1 MSLRDNKSNQ
11 KIFVGMSGGVDSSVT
26 AALLKDKGYDV
37 TGVTMSI
44 WNGQLLEEYKGKH
57 ACFGPDEEQDIKKAN
72 EVCDKL
78 GIPYQVI
85 DLKEEYAQIVLKY
98 FSDEY
103 KEGRTPNPCIVCNAK
118 MKFGLLLDKVLE
130 REPNLDKFAT
140 GHYVRTEFDEKTGR
154 YLLLK
159 GKDPKKD
166 QSYFLYRL
174 TQKQL
179 SKCMFPLGGL
189 IKNDIKVIATQKE
202 LGFEQIPES
211 QNFISGD
218 YSQII
223 DIEAKEGN
231 IVGPEGKVLGKHK
244 GYFNFTIGQRKG
256 LGVAYHEPLYVI
268 GIKKDENEVI
278 VGTKD
283 DLYGDSFRAID
294 LNWISIEKLETAMN
308 VTAKIRYQHADE
320 NAYIEPIGDN
330 EVLVKFE
337 KPQLSITPGQSVVFY
352 DGDIVIGGGIIK

>member
-1 MSLRDNKSNQ
+1 VSLSKENLKV
-11 KIFVGMSGGVDSSVT
+11 FVGMSGGVDSSVT
-26 AALLKDKGYDV
+26 AAMLKDKGYDV

-57 ACFGPDEEQDIKKAN
+57 ACFGPDEEQDIKKAK
-72 EVCDKL
+72 EVCAKI

-85 DLKEEYAQIVLKY
+85 DLKEEYAEIVLKY

-118 MKFGLLLDKVLE
+118 MKFGLLLDKVIE
-130 REPNLDKFAT
+130 NSPDLDKFAT
-140 GHYVRTEFDEKTGR
+140 GHYVRTEYNDKSGR

-159 GKDPKKD
+159 GIDPKKD

-174 TQKQL
+174 TQMQL

-189 IKNDIKVIATQKE
+189 VKDDIRLIAKQKE
-202 LGFEQIPES
+202 LGFEHIPES

-231 IVGPEGKVLGKHK
+231 IVGPGGAVLGKHR

-268 GIKKDENEVI
+268 GINKDNNEVQ
-278 VGTKD
+278 VGTKE
-283 DLYGDSFRAID
+283 DLYGDSFRAKD
-294 LNWISIEKLETAMN
+294 MNWISIEELTIPMN
-308 VTAKIRYQHADE
+308 ITAKIRYQHEDE
-320 NAYIEPIGDN
+320 NAYIEPLEDG

-352 DGDIVIGGGIIK
+352 DGDVVIGGGIIK

>member
-1 MSLRDNKSNQ
+1 MSLDKNNLKV
-11 KIFVGMSGGVDSSVT
+11 FVGMSGGVDSAVT

-44 WNGQLLEEYKGKH
+44 WNGQLLEENKGKH
-57 ACFGPDEEQDIKKAN
+57 ACFGPDEEQDIKKAK
-72 EVCDKL
+72 EICDKIN
-78 GIPYQVI
+78 IPYQVI

-118 MKFGLLLDKVLE
+118 MKFGLLLDKILE
-130 REPNLDKFAT
+130 KTPALDKFAT
-140 GHYVRTEFDEKTGR
+140 GHYVRTEQDSKTGR

-159 GKDPKKD
+159 GNDPKKD

-179 SKCMFPLGGL
+179 SKCMFPLGDL
-189 IKNDIKVIATQKE
+189 IKDDIRLIAKQKE
-202 LGFEQIPES
+202 LGFEHIPES

-218 YSQII
+218 YSQMI
-223 DIEAKEGN
+223 DVKAKEGD
-231 IVGPEGKVLGKHK
+231 IVGPGGKVMGRHK

-256 LGVAYHEPLYVI
+256 LGVAYVEPLYVI
-268 GIKKDENEVI
+268 GIDKEKNEVLI
-278 VGTKD
+278 GTKE
-283 DLYGDSFRAID
+283 DLYGDSFRVKD
-294 LNWISIEKLETAMN
+294 LNWISIEKLEVPMN
-308 VTAKIRYQHADE
+308 VTAKIRYQHVDE
-320 NAYIEPIGDN
+320 NAYIEPLEED

-352 DGDIVIGGGIIK
+352 DADVVVGGGIIK

>member
-1 MSLRDNKSNQ
+1 MSLSKENLKV
-11 KIFVGMSGGVDSSVT
+11 FVGMSGGVDSSVT
-26 AALLKDKGYDV
+26 AAMLKDKGYDV

-57 ACFGPDEEQDIKKAN
+57 ACFGPDEEQDIKKAK
-72 EVCDKL
+72 EVCAKI

-85 DLKEEYAQIVLKY
+85 DLKEEYAEIVLKY

-118 MKFGLLLDKVLE
+118 MKFGLLLDKVIE
-130 REPNLDKFAT
+130 NSPDLDKFAT
-140 GHYVRTEFDEKTGR
+140 GHYVRTEYNDKSGR

-159 GKDPKKD
+159 GIDPKKD

-174 TQKQL
+174 TQMQL

-189 IKNDIKVIATQKE
+189 VKDDIRLIAKQKE
-202 LGFEQIPES
+202 LGFEHIPES

-231 IVGPEGKVLGKHK
+231 IVGPGGAVLGKHR

-268 GIKKDENEVI
+268 GINKDNNEVQ
-278 VGTKD
+278 VGTKE
-283 DLYGDSFRAID
+283 DLYGDSFRAKD
-294 LNWISIEKLETAMN
+294 MNWISIEELTIPMN
-308 VTAKIRYQHADE
+308 ITAKIRYQHEDE
-320 NAYIEPIGDN
+320 NAYIEPLEDG

-352 DGDIVIGGGIIK
+352 DGDVVIGGGIIK